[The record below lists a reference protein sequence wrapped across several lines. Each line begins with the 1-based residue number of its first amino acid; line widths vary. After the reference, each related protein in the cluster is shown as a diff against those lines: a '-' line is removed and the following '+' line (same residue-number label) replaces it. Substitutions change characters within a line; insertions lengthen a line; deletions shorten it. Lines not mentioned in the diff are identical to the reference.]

1 MARYGSFRYSLDKYG
16 LDATTNELWALEV
29 DWNGDGAFDGSN
41 EANRMID
48 FDISRGRN
56 YYINSDGVGFE
67 RVGVGRAI
75 ITLEN
80 YDRRY
85 DPFYSGSPLYP
96 YILPGRK
103 VSLKEK
109 AGTSATQYPI
119 ITGRIADIKP
129 ISGVDQVKVTIE
141 DDTRILMD
149 ETISMTIQ
157 TSQQV
162 DDLIGLVLDEVG
174 WPTADRAIDAVT
186 DTIPYWWA
194 DGVSAWDALN
204 ELAESVL
211 GTFFVAADGKATF
224 IGRSHSDTAVVTLDQ
239 ADILKQIDIPQPYEN
254 IRNSITINVK
264 PRVTVPTTLWEL
276 QEKTSVASSDSVEIW
291 AEFSYNDIS
300 VPASVVTTPVATSD
314 YAMNTA
320 ADGTGSDL
328 TGDFTV
334 SIDKFAKR
342 AKLTI
347 TNTSASTGYITMF
360 KINGTA
366 AYVPN
371 NSSVEKEDG
380 SSITVYK
387 KRSFLLESDMFQDVN
402 LAGSFVDYLVTSLP
416 LVRAFPEMQIEF
428 QPTLQF
434 PIDLFSRVAVSIPYR
449 GINNVYQIGSI
460 EHKSLNS
467 NISSILTT
475 VKVEPIPPAT
485 VQWTFTVQ
493 IGIDSY
499 FAF

>member
-1 MARYGSFRYSLDKYG
+1 
-16 LDATTNELWALEV
+16 
-29 DWNGDGAFDGSN
+29 
-41 EANRMID
+41 MID
-48 FDISRGRN
+48 MDVARGRN
-56 YYINSDGVGFE
+56 YYVNSDGVGFE

-75 ITLEN
+75 ITLDN

-85 DPFYSGSPLYP
+85 DPFYTGSPLYP
-96 YILPGRK
+96 YVLPGRK

-129 ISGVDQVKVTIE
+129 ISGIDQVKITVE

-162 DDLIGLVLDEVG
+162 DTLIGLVLDEVG
-174 WPTADRAIDAVT
+174 WPSADRAIDAVT

-211 GTFFVAADGKATF
+211 GSFFIAADGKDTF
-224 IGRSHSDTAVVTLDQ
+224 YGRSHSDTAVVTLDQ
-239 ADILKQIDIPQPYEN
+239 ADILKQIDVPQPYEN

-264 PRVTVPTTLWEL
+264 PRVEVDTTLWEL
-276 QEKTSVASSDSVEIW
+276 QEKTLVTAGETIYIW
-291 AEFSYNDIS
+291 AEFSYDGES
-300 VPASVVTTPVATSD
+300 VPATVVTTPVATSD
-314 YAMNTA
+314 YTMNSA
-320 ADGTGSDL
+320 ADGSGTNMTSD
-328 TGDFTV
+328 FAV
-334 SIDKFAKR
+334 SIDTFAKR

-347 TNTSASTGYITMF
+347 KNNSASNGYITMF

-371 NSSVEKEDG
+371 IASVVDED
-380 SSITVYK
+380 SASIAIYK
-387 KRSFLLESDMFQDVN
+387 KRSFLLESDWFQDVN
-402 LAGSFVDYLVTSLP
+402 LAQSFVDYLVTSLP

-434 PIDLFSRVAVSIPYR
+434 PIDLFSRVLVSIPYR
-449 GINNVYQIGSI
+449 GVNNVYAIGSI
-460 EHKSLNS
+460 EHKSLNN

-475 VKVEPIPPAT
+475 VKVEPIPPSV

-493 IGIDSY
+493 LGIDSY